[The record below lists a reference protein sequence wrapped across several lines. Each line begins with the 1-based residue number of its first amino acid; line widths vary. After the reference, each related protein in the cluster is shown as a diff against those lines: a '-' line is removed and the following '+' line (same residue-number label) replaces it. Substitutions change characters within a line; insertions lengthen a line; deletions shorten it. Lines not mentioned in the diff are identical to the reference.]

1 MSNTSPRKDF
11 EEILEKITRPLT
23 EDERKELLKPVPK
36 ETETSES
43 HPSDDSTDT
52 CTS

>member
-1 MSNTSPRKDF
+1 MDKQSDF
-11 EEILEKITRPLT
+11 EKILEKITRPLT
-23 EDERKELLKPVPK
+23 EDERKELLKPAPE

-43 HPSDDSTDT
+43 HPTDDSTDT